1 MQAFEIVKNRPDA
14 AGEKIVPSGREPAH
28 GQTEDSLVIHALLD
42 IGLHHR
48 QLVKICEQAGYRGR
62 VVCHCCRAHVRR
74 SPVQLD
80 NSHQAIVDLVV

>member
-1 MQAFEIVKNRPDA
+1 VQIFEIVENGSEA
-14 AGEKIVPSGREPAH
+14 AGEKKVPRGRKPADCE
-28 GQTEDSLVIHALLD
+28 TENSLGIHALLD

-48 QLVKICEQAGYRGR
+48 QLVKVGEQAGYRGR